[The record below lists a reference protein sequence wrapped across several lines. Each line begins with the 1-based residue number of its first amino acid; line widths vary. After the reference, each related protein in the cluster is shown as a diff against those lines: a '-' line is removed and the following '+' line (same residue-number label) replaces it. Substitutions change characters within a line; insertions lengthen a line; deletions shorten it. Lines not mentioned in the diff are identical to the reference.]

1 MKEPGRLFPPEL
13 RFVEEHGKKCLR
25 LQKANIVVRR
35 VFPMDVL
42 RQAYP
47 LVDDI
52 YLNIALNDADGDV
65 DDALEMLLLN
75 IGERNTG
82 KQI

>member
-1 MKEPGRLFPPEL
+1 
-13 RFVEEHGKKCLR
+13 
-25 LQKANIVVRR
+25 
-35 VFPMDVL
+35 MDVVW
-42 RQAYP
+42 QAYP

-75 IGERNTG
+75 IGERNAG